1 MRAFLGHGQDV
12 TNAFILFCRLFM
24 HLFTG
29 CSVGGSKKMCKG
41 DVFYLMFL
49 FMVLLTL
56 VLDSFKVD
64 HPVAAQSVS
73 STSLKRLLHKRASD
87 KVGKAKSSCATRRNA

>member
-1 MRAFLGHGQDV
+1 MSH
-12 TNAFILFCRLFM
+12 AFILFCRLVK

-29 CSVGGSKKMCKG
+29 RSVGGSKKTRKG

-49 FMVLLTL
+49 FTALLTL

-64 HPVAAQSVS
+64 HPVAAQSAS
-73 STSLKRLLHKRASD
+73 STSLKRLLCKRASD
-87 KVGKAKSSCATRRNA
+87 KVGKTKNSSATPRNARSKPS